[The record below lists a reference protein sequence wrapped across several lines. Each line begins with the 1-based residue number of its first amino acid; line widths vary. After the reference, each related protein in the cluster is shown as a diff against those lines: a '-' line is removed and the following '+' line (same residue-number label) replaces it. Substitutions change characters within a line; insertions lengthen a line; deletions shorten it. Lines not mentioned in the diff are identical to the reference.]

1 MDQAS
6 NPSRRFAT
14 PSLAVYIYAFIVGA
28 QQGALGSASLQ
39 AIEFLVSFELGYEG
53 KNKTSGG
60 PCSGEQANTTGSDEA
75 NALIQEQTS
84 SVAFVG
90 AMLGG
95 LPALLVV
102 IVLSTWSDGARSYRQ
117 LRFVAVLPCIGM
129 TLYMAVYVVVLALR
143 LSPWLTLLAST
154 FMALGGGVYLQ
165 FAMMTKYLIY
175 VNAERERAVYIIY
188 LQILSFSAQGFSQ
201 LGTGYLIEGAGFI
214 TPFVILFF
222 ICLGTT
228 VFVAIYPPIIEAKP
242 TTDDQPK
249 RGGVLTMCRD
259 ILAVFRDP
267 DTGECNTILALYC
280 VSLLIY
286 MMLTIYFL
294 ILVQI
299 YVLGTPFCWSPSLI
313 GYFGVAKLVSCAT
326 VVLFGCFRILP
337 GAVITASV
345 SKHAKKQHFGSLFGV
360 TMAIESL
367 ASSLAPIIFGSIY
380 TLTVADDPQFVFKLM
395 AGLAVIPSTLIMCIQ
410 CWNMTSGVA
419 NYTEYKEGAL
429 LASSGLKK

>member
-28 QQGALGSASLQ
+28 QQGAFGSASLQ

-90 AMLGG
+90 GMLGG

-201 LGTGYLIEGAGFI
+201 LGTGYLIEGAGLI

-286 MMLTIYFL
+286 TMLTIYFL

-367 ASSLAPIIFGSIY
+367 ACSLAPIIFGSIY
-380 TLTVADDPQFVFKLM
+380 TMTVADDPQFVFKLM

>member
-84 SVAFVG
+84 SVTFVG

-95 LPALLVV
+95 LPSLLVV
-102 IVLSTWSDGARSYRQ
+102 IVLSTWSDGARSYKQ
-117 LRFVAVLPCIGM
+117 LRFVAVLPCIGV

-188 LQILSFSAQGFSQ
+188 LQILGFSAQGFSQ

-228 VFVAIYPPIIEAKP
+228 VFVAIYPPIIEVR
-242 TTDDQPK
+242 T
-249 RGGVLTMCRD
+249 
-259 ILAVFRDP
+259 
-267 DTGECNTILALYC
+267 
-280 VSLLIY
+280 
-286 MMLTIYFL
+286 
-294 ILVQI
+294 
-299 YVLGTPFCWSPSLI
+299 W
-313 GYFGVAKLVSCAT
+313 
-326 VVLFGCFRILP
+326 
-337 GAVITASV
+337 
-345 SKHAKKQHFGSLFGV
+345 
-360 TMAIESL
+360 
-367 ASSLAPIIFGSIY
+367 
-380 TLTVADDPQFVFKLM
+380 
-395 AGLAVIPSTLIMCIQ
+395 
-410 CWNMTSGVA
+410 
-419 NYTEYKEGAL
+419 
-429 LASSGLKK
+429 